1 MTALPATALSCPKTR
16 TLAQSE
22 GPKHMSDRP
31 TLALPRSDLDVLMAT
46 LDVDV
51 IGLIECLVSPGW
63 RLSFGSAH
71 APAIHYN
78 LSGTGRMVV
87 GGFSAFPLVPHTLV
101 ITPAKEPFHIEVD
114 DRSAAKTVNVV
125 EAQWDPRLGERIQRF
140 VAGDVDPMVV
150 LICGYFRATYGS
162 SIDLFAGLSTPIVER
177 FEPGDELGAKLKAAL
192 AELSGGQ
199 VGMQAMTTAILKQV
213 LVTLVRRS
221 LSSSSVWL
229 ERFSI
234 LSDRQIALAFADMV
248 ARPSADHSVMALAQ
262 KAGLSRSAFMA
273 RFVRAIGCSPM
284 VALRQM
290 RMKRAADM
298 LAARTFSVEQIA
310 RAVGYRSYSSFLRA
324 FRQVHGYVPA
334 GSEGEGRSANGWRG
348 GSGAAEDE
356 GRDT

>member
-1 MTALPATALSCPKTR
+1 V
-16 TLAQSE
+16 
-22 GPKHMSDRP
+22 SDRP
-31 TLALPRSDLDVLMAT
+31 NLGLPRSDLDVLMTT

-63 RLSFGSAH
+63 RLSFGSAD

-78 LSGTGRMVV
+78 LSGTGRMKV
-87 GGFSAFPLVPHTLV
+87 GGFAEFPLLPHTLV
-101 ITPAKEPFHIEVD
+101 ITPAKQPFHIEVD
-114 DRSAAKTVNVV
+114 DGTAATTMNAV
-125 EAQWDPRLGERIQRF
+125 EARWDPRFGERVQRF

-177 FEPGDELGAKLKAAL
+177 FEPADELGSRLQAAL
-192 AELSGGQ
+192 AEISGRQ

-213 LVTLVRRS
+213 LVMLVRRS
-221 LSSSSVWL
+221 LNSASAWL

-234 LSDRQIALAFADMV
+234 LSDRQIARAFADMV
-248 ARPSADHSVMALAQ
+248 GRPAADHSVMALAR

-310 RAVGYRSYSSFLRA
+310 RAVGYKSRSSFLRA

-334 GSEGEGRSANGWRG
+334 ESEGNGQD
-348 GSGAAEDE
+348 SD
-356 GRDT
+356 

>member
-1 MTALPATALSCPKTR
+1 MTALPSDRGVLSNTR
-16 TLAQSE
+16 TTAQAE
-22 GPKHMSDRP
+22 GPKQMSDSP
-31 TLALPRSDLDVLMAT
+31 NLVLPRSDLDVLMAT

-63 RLSFGSAH
+63 RLSFGSAD

-78 LSGTGRMVV
+78 LSGTGRMVIR
-87 GGFSAFPLVPHTLV
+87 GFPAFPLVPHTLV
-101 ITPAKEPFHIEVD
+101 ITPAKNPFHIEVD
-114 DRSAAKTVNVV
+114 DCIAPKTVNVV
-125 EAQWDPRLGERIQRF
+125 EAQWDPRFGERIQRF
-140 VAGDVDPMVV
+140 VAGDVEPMVT

-177 FEPGDELGAKLKAAL
+177 FEPGDELGSKLQAAL
-192 AELSGGQ
+192 AEISGRQ

-213 LVTLVRRS
+213 LVTLVRRCLNS
-221 LSSSSVWL
+221 TSVWL

-248 ARPSADHSVMALAQ
+248 ARPSANHSVAALAQ

-298 LAARTFSVEQIA
+298 LAAKTFSVEQIA
-310 RAVGYRSYSSFLRA
+310 RAVGYRSCSSFLRA
-324 FRQVHGYVPA
+324 FRQVHGHVPEE
-334 GSEGEGRSANGWRG
+334 SEGEGGAAHGQRG
-348 GSGAAEDE
+348 GSGEAEDE
-356 GRDT
+356 SRDA

>member
-1 MTALPATALSCPKTR
+1 MRIILPIIQFQDLQLSYPKTR
-16 TLAQSE
+16 TSAQSE
-22 GPKHMSDRP
+22 SPKHMADRP
-31 TLALPRSDLDVLMAT
+31 NLTLLRSHLDVLMAT

-63 RLSFGSAH
+63 RLSFGSAE

-101 ITPAKEPFHIEVD
+101 ITPAKKPFHIEVD
-114 DRSAAKTVNVV
+114 DRTAAKRVNVV
-125 EAQWDPRLGERIQRF
+125 EAQWDPRFGERIQRF
-140 VAGDVDPMVV
+140 VAGDLDPMVM

-177 FEPGDELGAKLKAAL
+177 FEPADEVGSKLQAAL
-192 AELSGGQ
+192 AEISGGR

-221 LSSSSVWL
+221 LNSTSVWL

-234 LSDRQIALAFADMV
+234 LSDRQIALAFADML
-248 ARPSADHSVMALAQ
+248 ARPEADHSVMALAQ

-273 RFVRAIGCSPM
+273 RFVRTIGCSPM
-284 VALRQM
+284 VALRQI

-324 FRQVHGYVPA
+324 FRQVHGYVPEE
-334 GSEGEGRSANGWRG
+334 SEGDGQNS
-348 GSGAAEDE
+348 D
-356 GRDT
+356 

>member
-1 MTALPATALSCPKTR
+1 M
-16 TLAQSE
+16 
-22 GPKHMSDRP
+22 
-31 TLALPRSDLDVLMAT
+31 
-46 LDVDV
+46 
-51 IGLIECLVSPGW
+51 
-63 RLSFGSAH
+63 
-71 APAIHYN
+71 
-78 LSGTGRMVV
+78 
-87 GGFSAFPLVPHTLV
+87 
-101 ITPAKEPFHIEVD
+101 
-114 DRSAAKTVNVV
+114 NVV
-125 EAQWDPRLGERIQRF
+125 EAQWDPRVGERIQRF
-140 VAGDVDPMVV
+140 VAGDVDPMVM

-177 FEPGDELGAKLKAAL
+177 FEPADELGSKLQAAL
-192 AELSGGQ
+192 AEISGRQ

-221 LSSSSVWL
+221 LNSTSVWL

-298 LAARTFSVEQIA
+298 LAARTFQLS
-310 RAVGYRSYSSFLRA
+310 RSR
-324 FRQVHGYVPA
+324 
-334 GSEGEGRSANGWRG
+334 GRSVI
-348 GSGAAEDE
+348 GAAAAFSVPFVKCMATSRKNLRVMDRTPIEDMA
-356 GRDT
+356 RWPRQSQQARPLRCDRV

>member
-1 MTALPATALSCPKTR
+1 
-16 TLAQSE
+16 
-22 GPKHMSDRP
+22 
-31 TLALPRSDLDVLMAT
+31 
-46 LDVDV
+46 
-51 IGLIECLVSPGW
+51 
-63 RLSFGSAH
+63 
-71 APAIHYN
+71 
-78 LSGTGRMVV
+78 MVV

-101 ITPAKEPFHIEVD
+101 ITPAKKPFHIEVD
-114 DRSAAKTVNVV
+114 DRTAAKSVNVV
-125 EAQWDPRLGERIQRF
+125 EAQWNPRFGERIQRF
-140 VAGDVDPMVV
+140 VAGDVDPMVM

-177 FEPGDELGAKLKAAL
+177 FEPGDELGSKLQAAL
-192 AELSGGQ
+192 AEISGRQ

-221 LSSSSVWL
+221 LNSTSVWL

-310 RAVGYRSYSSFLRA
+310 RAVGYRSCSSFLRA

-334 GSEGEGRSANGWRG
+334 VSEGDGQNS
-348 GSGAAEDE
+348 D
-356 GRDT
+356 

>member
-1 MTALPATALSCPKTR
+1 M
-16 TLAQSE
+16 
-22 GPKHMSDRP
+22 
-31 TLALPRSDLDVLMAT
+31 
-46 LDVDV
+46 
-51 IGLIECLVSPGW
+51 LI
-63 RLSFGSAH
+63 R
-71 APAIHYN
+71 
-78 LSGTGRMVV
+78 
-87 GGFSAFPLVPHTLV
+87 
-101 ITPAKEPFHIEVD
+101 
-114 DRSAAKTVNVV
+114 
-125 EAQWDPRLGERIQRF
+125 
-140 VAGDVDPMVV
+140 
-150 LICGYFRATYGS
+150 GYLRATYGS

-177 FEPGDELGAKLKAAL
+177 FEPADELGSKLQAAL
-192 AELSGGQ
+192 AEISGRQ

-221 LSSSSVWL
+221 LNSTSVWL

-298 LAARTFSVEQIA
+298 LAATFSVEQIA
-310 RAVGYRSYSSFLRA
+310 RAVGYRSCSSFLRA

-334 GSEGEGRSANGWRG
+334 ESEGEGRSSPSAPLR
-348 GSGAAEDE
+348 SARRV
-356 GRDT
+356 GRS

>member
-1 MTALPATALSCPKTR
+1 V
-16 TLAQSE
+16 
-22 GPKHMSDRP
+22 SDRP
-31 TLALPRSDLDVLMAT
+31 NLALPRSDLDVLMTT

-63 RLSFGSAH
+63 RLSFGSAD

-87 GGFSAFPLVPHTLV
+87 RGSAFPLMPDTLV
-101 ITPAKEPFHIEVD
+101 ITPPKQPFYIEVD
-114 DRSAAKTVNVV
+114 DRTAATTVNVV
-125 EAQWDPRLGERIQRF
+125 EAQWDPSVGERVQRF
-140 VAGDVDPMVV
+140 IAGDVDPMVMM
-150 LICGYFRATYGS
+150 ICGYFRATYGY

-177 FEPGDELGAKLKAAL
+177 FEPADDLGSKLQAAL
-192 AELSGGQ
+192 EEISGRR

-221 LSSSSVWL
+221 LNSTSAWL

-234 LSDRQIALAFADMV
+234 LSDRQIARAFADMV
-248 ARPSADHSVMALAQ
+248 ARPAADHSVMTLAQ

-310 RAVGYRSYSSFLRA
+310 GAVGYKSRSSFLRA

-334 GSEGEGRSANGWRG
+334 ASDGNGQN
-348 GSGAAEDE
+348 SS
-356 GRDT
+356 